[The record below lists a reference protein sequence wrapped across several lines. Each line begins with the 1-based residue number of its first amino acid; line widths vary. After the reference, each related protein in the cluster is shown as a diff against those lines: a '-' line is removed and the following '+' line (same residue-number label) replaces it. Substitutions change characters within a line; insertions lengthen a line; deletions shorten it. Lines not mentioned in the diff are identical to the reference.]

1 MSIRPRA
8 RSNRL
13 LMVTL
18 VTVSL
23 LVITFDFRQGPTGPL
38 DTFGSAAH
46 AALAPFQKG
55 VSKVTN
61 PIGSFFSAVA
71 HLPSLQEENQQLK
84 AERDAALAAQ
94 IKNADDLE
102 RLKTLEELL
111 AIQAGLSPDTKAA
124 VVIGSSVSNFEWTI
138 TLDKGSRDGVQVGSA
153 VVASPGTESEPGL
166 LGALVGRVIR
176 VTPYSSDVLL
186 LLDPE
191 FKVAGRLFSS
201 GETGLVEGRGD
212 EDLRMALIAS
222 TAPVRLD
229 DIVST
234 VAWDAGGPQGE
245 QNRYPPGIVIGRV
258 SRILASAGSPDKY
271 VEVRPTVD
279 FSALETVLVVVRGS
293 A

>member
-1 MSIRPRA
+1 MSFRPRA

-18 VTVSL
+18 VTISL
-23 LVITFDFRQGPTGPL
+23 LVITFDYRQGPTGPL

-55 VSKVTN
+55 ISKLTN
-61 PIGSFFSAVA
+61 PVGRFFSALA
-71 HLPSLQEENQQLK
+71 HLPSLQEENQRLR

-102 RLKTLEELL
+102 RLRTLEELL
-111 AIQAGLSPDTKAA
+111 GIQAGLNPETKAA
-124 VVIGSSVSNFEWTI
+124 VVIGSSVSNFEWSITI
-138 TLDKGSRDGVQVGSA
+138 DKGSRDGVQIGSA
-153 VVASPGTESEPGL
+153 VLAGPGSETEPGL

-186 LLDPE
+186 MLDPE
-191 FKVAGRLFSS
+191 FKVAGRLYSS
-201 GETGLVEGRGD
+201 GESGLIEGQGD
-212 EDLRMALIAS
+212 KDLRMGLVAS

-229 DIVST
+229 DVIST
-234 VAWDAGGPQGE
+234 VAWDAGGAQGT

-258 SRILASAGSPDKY
+258 SRILASAGSPDKF

-279 FSALETVLVVVRGS
+279 FSALETVLVVVRGT